1 MLKTKNL
8 VLTALIAAAYAVCTI
23 FLAPISF
30 GTLQFRV
37 AEVLTVLP
45 VFTPFAIPGLTIGCF
60 IANMFSPLGI
70 IDMIF
75 GSIATLIA
83 AYLSYKTR
91 HILFKNLPI
100 LSLCFPVISNGI
112 IIGAALSI
120 TAQLN
125 VIGFLLSALSIMLS
139 EALSC
144 YILGIPFYIA
154 IKPIMKNFK

>member
-1 MLKTKNL
+1 MLKTKYL

-30 GTLQFRV
+30 GALQFRV

-45 VFTPFAIPGLTIGCF
+45 VFTPFAIPGLTVGCF

-100 LSLCFPVISNGI
+100 LSLSFPVISNGI

-125 VIGFLLSALSIMLS
+125 IAGFLLSALSIMLS